1 MVSLKTG
8 WKTQKGSD
16 GTRAGE
22 AVMTIHGTSHH
33 EFRNLD

>member
-1 MVSLKTG
+1 MSLQTV

-33 EFRNLD
+33 EFQDLN